1 MRYNP
6 GRYNTTIALE
16 RRVGR
21 GMVPVP
27 SFILNIFWIFT
38 IAAL

>member
-16 RRVGR
+16 RRDGR
-21 GMVPVP
+21 GDGIP
-27 SFILNIFWIFT
+27 SFILIIFWIFT